1 MIELGRKQELQV
13 LREKEFGVY
22 LGEKAHPEASVLLP
36 KKQVP
41 EGTKL
46 GDSLQVFIY
55 KDSEDRLIATTAEP
69 KLEAGQTALLK
80 IKEITKIGAFLD
92 MGLEKD
98 LLLPFKEQTA
108 RLRPGDDCLAAL
120 YVDKSSRLAATMKV
134 YPYLQTAEGY
144 QKDDKVEGRVYEI
157 NDRLGVFV
165 AVDDK
170 YYGMIPAKE
179 AFRPFHIGEVIE
191 ARITKIRPDGKLDLS
206 CREKAYLQ
214 MDKDAEEIL
223 KVIDEFDGALPFN
236 DKASPEVIKREFNL
250 SKNAFK
256 RAVGHLLKEGK
267 KAETIYVTGNT
278 AIDAL
283 KTTVRDD
290 YTHPVLEWASD
301 SRLIMITAH
310 RRENLGEPM
319 KNMFKAI
326 KRVMDTHT
334 DVKAIYPIHMNPV
347 VREIADRILG
357 NGDRVRI
364 IEPLDVID
372 FHNFLN
378 RSYLILTD
386 SGGIQEEA
394 PSLGKPVLVMRD
406 TTERPEGI
414 VAGTLKLVGTNEE
427 NIHQNFKFLL
437 ESREEYNKMAKA
449 SNPYG
454 DGFACKRIADV
465 LEKEYWGGHENNC

>member
-1 MIELGRKQELQV
+1 M

-223 KVIDEFDGALPFN
+223 KVLDEFDGALPFN

-267 KAETIYVTGNT
+267 IEITET
-278 AIDAL
+278 
-283 KTTVRDD
+283 
-290 YTHPVLEWASD
+290 S
-301 SRLIMITAH
+301 
-310 RRENLGEPM
+310 
-319 KNMFKAI
+319 
-326 KRVMDTHT
+326 
-334 DVKAIYPIHMNPV
+334 
-347 VREIADRILG
+347 IL
-357 NGDRVRI
+357 R
-364 IEPLDVID
+364 
-372 FHNFLN
+372 
-378 RSYLILTD
+378 
-386 SGGIQEEA
+386 
-394 PSLGKPVLVMRD
+394 K
-406 TTERPEGI
+406 
-414 VAGTLKLVGTNEE
+414 
-427 NIHQNFKFLL
+427 
-437 ESREEYNKMAKA
+437 
-449 SNPYG
+449 
-454 DGFACKRIADV
+454 
-465 LEKEYWGGHENNC
+465 